1 MPSEQIK
8 RVDVKEGVLAIPAIG
23 MFIFSRGGP
32 RCVVTVVQSSATARE
47 RAHYVRNEEVR

>member
-8 RVDVKEGVLAIPAIG
+8 CVNVKEEVLAISAIG
-23 MFIFSRGGP
+23 MFILSRGGP
-32 RCVVTVVQSSATARE
+32 RCVVTVVHSSTRE